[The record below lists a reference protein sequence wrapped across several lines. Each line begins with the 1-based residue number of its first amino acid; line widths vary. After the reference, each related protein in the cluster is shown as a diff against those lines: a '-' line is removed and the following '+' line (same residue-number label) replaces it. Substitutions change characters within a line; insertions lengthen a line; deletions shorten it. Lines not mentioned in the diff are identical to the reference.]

1 MHVYNNKQ
9 FIYNSFQSIISI
21 TVDNKIKISLKLHD
35 LQLVMLPKT
44 I

>member
-9 FIYNSFQSIISI
+9 FIYNSFQSISI
-21 TVDNKIKISLKLHD
+21 TVDNRIKISLKLHD